1 MTVHG
6 AIAVV
11 RRGEKLLIAKR
22 PPGKHLA
29 GYWEFPGGRVEAGEK
44 PEETVVRELIEE
56 TGLPIRVVSRG
67 EPIDWDYGEK
77 QVHLDVFFCEAAD
90 AAEARAIGCDDVRW
104 VEPRELCLYK
114 FPPANAALLQKLTG
128 GG

>member
-11 RRGEKLLIAKR
+11 RRGTKILIAKR
-22 PPGKHLA
+22 PAGKHLA

-44 PEETVVRELIEE
+44 PEDAVVRELLEE
-56 TGLPIRVVSRG
+56 TGLAIRVVSRG
-67 EPIDWDYGEK
+67 DPIDWDYGEK

-90 AAEARAIGCDDVRW
+90 GAEARAIACDEVRW
-104 VEPRELCLYK
+104 VEPGGLRAFE

-128 GG
+128 GV